1 MTLLHSPPSLRTRYD
16 SDEPAKAAPQI
27 QRVTEAQRQIDP
39 EIDPAYDKASF
50 TRREKIAG
58 TGLLDAHGMMR
69 HGVRLAAGALGIAAI
84 GLLIGFHAWQDHMTL
99 AAAAGGGD
107 DLVLVETVSDDA
119 TTLLLAGTVAK
130 LIGVPRNAVI
140 QRLDAQPAAPASGKA
155 AAANYMM
162 REPAASAQPVWL
174 ARTVDS
180 VVALP
185 ATLSPSRLID
195 PITQAVR
202 DRVQQ
207 GLQLAGI
214 ADEIANVS
222 ALIDRFQ
229 NTIGRTLPDALERA
243 TPRR

>member
-1 MTLLHSPPSLRTRYD
+1 MTLPHSPPSLRTRYD
-16 SDEPAKAAPQI
+16 SDEPAKASPRI
-27 QRVTEAQRQIDP
+27 QLVTEAQRRLDP

-58 TGLLDAHGMMR
+58 PGLLDAHGMMR
-69 HGVRLAAGALGIAAI
+69 HGVRLAAGAIGIAAV
-84 GLLIGFHAWQDHMTL
+84 GLLIGFHAWQDHTER
-99 AAAAGGGD
+99 AAAAKGSD
-107 DLVLVETVSDDA
+107 DLVIVETVSDDA

-130 LIGVPRNAVI
+130 LIGLPRSTLI
-140 QRLDAQPAAPASGKA
+140 QPLDTRPASAAPQKVA
-155 AAANYMM
+155 AAIDPFGTRAVVV
-162 REPAASAQPVWL
+162 QPVWL

-180 VVALP
+180 VAALP
-185 ATLSPSRLID
+185 ASLSPSRLID

-207 GLQLAGI
+207 GLQFAGI

-222 ALIDRFQ
+222 GLLDRFQ
-229 NTIGRTLPDALERA
+229 YAIGRTLPDALERA